1 LNAPRP
7 GLNVKYNSDPQIR
20 LQKIGANLMAN
31 VVGIEYDRI
40 GEERVEYERIEW
52 ERIEWSMRGKNRRE

>member
-1 LNAPRP
+1 
-7 GLNVKYNSDPQIR
+7 
-20 LQKIGANLMAN
+20 MAN